1 MQRYQLA
8 VEPIL
13 LQTEITIKEQIS
25 NVQLKRVKSKLV
37 GVMLNKAV
45 PQICYDVRNF
55 TGVQSKQD
63 FPITHEVNDENE
75 IMLNH
80 I

>member
-37 GVMLNKAV
+37 EVMLN
-45 PQICYDVRNF
+45 
-55 TGVQSKQD
+55 
-63 FPITHEVNDENE
+63 
-75 IMLNH
+75 
-80 I
+80 